1 MTWWNSPDTVSFAS
15 SVAQVLVALIGIA
28 ALVIGIR
35 SSQLQNKQQQENLL
49 NIATAKKRSSK
60 GERKSS

>member
-1 MTWWNSPDTVSFAS
+1 MTWWNYPDTVSFAS

-35 SSQLQNKQQQENLL
+35 SHNYKTSNS
-49 NIATAKKRSSK
+49 KRTF
-60 GERKSS
+60 